1 VIAMTDARLDELTT
15 ELHRRGLHASLRGQG
30 PAAFLFVEHD
40 GKAVEIS
47 LHEGRWWVE
56 FWEVSD
62 DEDAAPVKDEFFT
75 TPDQVVA
82 AVSSWVLRTERAR
95 AV

>member
-1 VIAMTDARLDELTT
+1 MTDARLDELTI
-15 ELHRRGLHASLRGQG
+15 ELQQRGLYTSLRGQG
-30 PAAFLFVEHD
+30 PAAFLFVEHER
-40 GKAVEIS
+40 KAVETP

-75 TPDQVVA
+75 TPDQAVA

>member
-1 VIAMTDARLDELTT
+1 MTDARLDELTI
-15 ELHRRGLHASLRGQG
+15 ELQQRGLYTSLRGQG
-30 PAAFLFVEHD
+30 PAAFLFVEHER
-40 GKAVEIS
+40 KAVEIS

-75 TPDQVVA
+75 TPDQVVV

-95 AV
+95 AFP